1 MSMFLRS
8 SRLLARQGAQLV
20 QARNYAEAAALK
32 LTLAGANKVF
42 YDAVEVRQVDVPS
55 FSGDFGILAT
65 HVPTLGK
72 SLWFLQLFEYA
83 RNSCNE
89 WIQNIFRFNYH

>member
-1 MSMFLRS
+1 MSFVMRS
-8 SRLLARQGAQLV
+8 SRLLARHGAQLM

-42 YDAVEVRQVDVPS
+42 YDATEVRQVDVPS

-72 SLWFLQLFEYA
+72 WF
-83 RNSCNE
+83 
-89 WIQNIFRFNYH
+89 I

>member
-1 MSMFLRS
+1 MSIFLRS
-8 SRLLARQGAQLV
+8 SRLLARQGAQLM
-20 QARNYAEAAALK
+20 QARNFADAPALK

-42 YDAVEVRQVDVPS
+42 YDAAEVRQVDVPS

-72 SLWFLQLFEYA
+72 
-83 RNSCNE
+83 
-89 WIQNIFRFNYH
+89 

>member
-1 MSMFLRS
+1 MANIFKNT
-8 SRLLARQGAQLV
+8 RLLARQGARLLQ
-20 QARNYAEAAALK
+20 QQRTYADASAMK

-72 SLWFLQLFEYA
+72 
-83 RNSCNE
+83 
-89 WIQNIFRFNYH
+89 

>member
-1 MSMFLRS
+1 MASVIRS
-8 SRLLARQGAQLV
+8 THLLARQGARLLQS
-20 QARNYAEAAALK
+20 RNYADAAAMK

-42 YDAVEVRQVDVPS
+42 YDAVEVKQVDVPS

-72 SLWFLQLFEYA
+72 L
-83 RNSCNE
+83 
-89 WIQNIFRFNYH
+89 NIFVFIKSFKCSHL

>member
-1 MSMFLRS
+1 M
-8 SRLLARQGAQLV
+8 ARQGARLMQS
-20 QARNYAEAAALK
+20 RNFADAPALK

-55 FSGDFGILAT
+55 YSGDFGILAT

-72 SLWFLQLFEYA
+72 FINWNSFGIH
-83 RNSCNE
+83 RNR
-89 WIQNIFRFNYH
+89 IKFMKF

>member
-1 MSMFLRS
+1 MSIFLRS

-72 SLWFLQLFEYA
+72 SLLIFE
-83 RNSCNE
+83 
-89 WIQNIFRFNYH
+89 IV

>member
-1 MSMFLRS
+1 MANLFKN
-8 SRLLARQGAQLV
+8 SRLLARQGARLLQ
-20 QARNYAEAAALK
+20 QRTYADAPAMK
-32 LTLAGANKVF
+32 LTLAGANKIF

-72 SLWFLQLFEYA
+72 L
-83 RNSCNE
+83 N
-89 WIQNIFRFNYH
+89 QNCL